1 MLMRRTGHFDRLLA
15 DHRASKFM
23 NGSLAVV
30 AFAGLCLPVRAA
42 HAEPM
47 VLACPLV
54 ENIASATMK
63 VRQAGV
69 DMSLAMEAAA
79 GEGLV
84 VELARQMIHEAYEAP
99 LHPTQRMRDQEITRF
114 TQKWA
119 LACNSEEARAVQG
132 DDRG

>member
-1 MLMRRTGHFDRLLA
+1 MRRIRHFDRPLA
-15 DHRASKFM
+15 DHRASRLR
-23 NGSLAVV
+23 NGSLAVA
-30 AFAGLCLPVRAA
+30 AFASLCLPVRAA

-63 VRQAGV
+63 ARQAGV
-69 DMSLAMEAAA
+69 EMSLAMEAAA
-79 GEGLV
+79 GEGFV

-99 LHPTQRMRDQEITRF
+99 LHPNQRLRDQEITRF

-119 LACNSEEARAVQG
+119 LACYSEEARAAQG

>member
-1 MLMRRTGHFDRLLA
+1 MRRTRHFDRLSA
-15 DHRASKFM
+15 DHRAGKLR
-23 NGSLAVV
+23 NGSLVV
-30 AFAGLCLPVRAA
+30 AAFASLCVPVRAA

-69 DMSLAMEAAA
+69 EMSLAMEAAT

-84 VELARQMIHEAYEAP
+84 VELAREMIHEAYEAP
-99 LHPTQRMRDQEITRF
+99 LHPTQSMRDQEITRF

-119 LACNSEEARAVQG
+119 LACHSEEARAAQG